1 MKKTAKHI
9 GLMAAGFACCIFPAV
24 SATLYFFPLWQ
35 TSDKRISFLS
45 VLLLVVCCLPFWR
58 YIRQALKSPS
68 VWQIY
73 LVGGILLY
81 AVNAIAADVA
91 KIFLFSA
98 PFSVLGAVLFKVAER
113 IKAEEEKDTTEGGG
127 NG

>member
-1 MKKTAKHI
+1 MQDDTSAVFRLVHDYP
-9 GLMAAGFACCIFPAV
+9 LYRFRTRAGEGYV
-24 SATLYFFPLWQ
+24 
-35 TSDKRISFLS
+35 LS